1 MKLSLKSTNNKNK
14 SQLNIKQL
22 NSARY
27 NNQDK
32 ILSSKKNIY
41 ENSKSL
47 MYSNSNLDI
56 KNNINKKK
64 KLASIKNSLNLDNV
78 DESNYKEELYIIPQK
93 ITYRKFYTS
102 NIEKTI
108 ETYNEIKKEINKKL
122 NKKINYT
129 TSKPIQMQNYSM
141 VNLLEKLNKIL
152 DVIVQRSRL

>member
-108 ETYNEIKKEINKKL
+108 ETYNEIKKIILQVNRFKC
-122 NKKINYT
+122 KI
-129 TSKPIQMQNYSM
+129 
-141 VNLLEKLNKIL
+141 IL
-152 DVIVQRSRL
+152 WLIYLKN

>member
-1 MKLSLKSTNNKNK
+1 MKFSLKSINNQNK

-47 MYSNSNLDI
+47 INSNSDLYN

-64 KLASIKNSLNLDNV
+64 IFLM
-78 DESNYKEELYIIPQK
+78 II
-93 ITYRKFYTS
+93 
-102 NIEKTI
+102 
-108 ETYNEIKKEINKKL
+108 
-122 NKKINYT
+122 
-129 TSKPIQMQNYSM
+129 
-141 VNLLEKLNKIL
+141 IL
-152 DVIVQRSRL
+152 K